1 MALAQKAKRRA
12 PAPLPRYVLD
22 EQVGFILRQVSQR
35 HTAIF
40 ATGIGGDLTPTQWAV
55 LAKLHEMG
63 PTSQNLLGRMTAMDA
78 ATVKG
83 VVDRLTRRGFTE
95 TGPDP
100 ADTRRL
106 VVALTEAGRDLVRQS
121 LSNALRITEET
132 LAPLSPEERETL
144 LALLQKLR

>member
-12 PAPLPRYVLD
+12 PAPSPRYVLD
-22 EQVGFILRQVSQR
+22 EQVGFILRQVNQR
-35 HTAIF
+35 HTTIF
-40 ATGIGGDLTPTQWAV
+40 AAEIGNELTPTQWAV
-55 LAKLHEMG
+55 LAKLQEMG

-106 VVALTEAGRDLVRQS
+106 VVALTEAGREAVRQS
-121 LSNALRITEET
+121 QPNALRISEET
-132 LAPLSPEERETL
+132 LSPLTAEERETL
-144 LALLQKLR
+144 LALLKKLR